1 MTECLESDGLGGG
14 GGCGVVLRGG
24 GRGAS
29 SKSFNNIV
37 PTTVSSTMRISCLYL
52 NTFARAQ
59 VHIHVMHCSIKET

>member
-1 MTECLESDGLGGG
+1 MDWGGG
-14 GGCGVVLRGG
+14 GRGYQGEG

-52 NTFARAQ
+52 NTSARAQ
-59 VHIHVMHCSIKET
+59 VHIHVMHCSVKET